1 MKHFIK
7 ICGITSVEDAES
19 VHLAGADAIGLM
31 MYKNSPRSLEMDK
44 AKEIYDAINKKLQV
58 VLVFVDQAE
67 DYVGECLE
75 LMPNTIS
82 QFHGSETPTYC
93 KSFKHDFIKAI
104 NVKEEFNLEEAYE
117 EFLGVKILLLDSF
130 NADKFGGTGTTFN
143 WELIKNS
150 QKLPFILAGG
160 LNPDNIELALSK
172 VSCTGVDTSSGVESH
187 SRKKDLHEVERFIK
201 KVREAHD

>member
-7 ICGITSVEDAES
+7 ICGITSVEDAEG

-44 AKEIYDAINKKLQV
+44 AKEIYDAINKKLQA

-82 QFHGSETPTYC
+82 Q
-93 KSFKHDFIKAI
+93 
-104 NVKEEFNLEEAYE
+104 AYE